1 MKFSNISK
9 ILGIMALLLF
19 MTGCGG
25 GKHPKDKTNL
35 DDIIHCGFGK
45 EYVSGY
51 TKSNGR
57 KVDGYCR
64 NSN

>member
-1 MKFSNISK
+1 MKK
-9 ILGIMALLLF
+9 IVLIGFIAFLN
-19 MTGCGG
+19 GCNS
-25 GKHPKDKTNL
+25 HPKDKTHL

-51 TKSNGR
+51 SKANGH

-64 NSN
+64 DSNG